1 MKAWYAYEQNICEYP
16 VIVFALTPG
25 RARAI
30 AMSTD
35 ILDGADFTRI
45 RLRRMPDLDC
55 LRDKEGEFDWYDPQ
69 TRIAL
74 VRDHGW
80 ACDEPTGAEC
90 ANCHAKEWCEYRV
103 DEEGSDE

>member
-1 MKAWYAYEQNICEYP
+1 MKAWYAYEPNIWEYP
-16 VIVFALTPG
+16 VIVFAQTPG

-30 AMSTD
+30 ALSTD
-35 ILDGADFTRI
+35 VLYGADFTRI
-45 RLRRMPDLDC
+45 RLRRMPDFNC
-55 LRDKEGEFDWYDPQ
+55 LGDNEGELDWYDPQ

-80 ACDEPTGAEC
+80 DCYEQTVGEC
-90 ANCHAKEWCEYRV
+90 ANCPAKEWCEYRV